1 MENVSGFL
9 CVSYC
14 GSIGVLHLF
23 SDMCV
28 IHHIV
33 VGTES
38 GAFADKE
45 IYVPEVFALTLAI
58 AIIIAHCSGHLR

>member
-1 MENVSGFL
+1 VFMENVSGFL

-23 SDMCV
+23 SDICV
-28 IHHIV
+28 ARHRV
-33 VGTES
+33 LGTEP

-45 IYVPEVFALTLAI
+45 IRASSV
-58 AIIIAHCSGHLR
+58 R